1 MCFSARHKRLAY
13 RYYVKANRTC
23 CMEIALA
30 VCKLQIDRYNILLD
44 FETNEAQGKIKSV
57 NVWRCF
63 TV

>member
-1 MCFSARHKRLAY
+1 MRFSARSKRLAY
-13 RYYVKANRTC
+13 ICYVKANRTC
-23 CMEIALA
+23 CMEIVLA
-30 VCKLQIDRYNILLD
+30 ECKLRIDRYNILLD